1 LIWVHPDFWR
11 KPDFLLFTMNEY
23 QAAKLRIIGK
33 RIFLIIV
40 DKFILQ
46 IYGDNVSLRNKPP
59 NAKFI
64 CGFA

>member
-1 LIWVHPDFWR
+1 VP
-11 KPDFLLFTMNEY
+11 LLPKGHTELCANPLTE
-23 QAAKLRIIGK
+23 KLKIIGR

-59 NAKFI
+59 NAKF
-64 CGFA
+64 GVWE